1 MVKKLIKSIFFKN
14 KDYEE
19 ICCLQNI
26 KRDFWQINWFKTIW
40 FNFKALPFKK
50 AIKLPFI
57 ISYNCKINNI
67 GLIVLKNKI
76 FPGMISIGVVKIN
89 SLETNEDKVIFTNY
103 GKIIFNGRTKF
114 HPGAKICVTQNAI
127 LSLGKRNSF
136 GANTKIVSQCAIVI
150 GNDFRISWNS
160 QILDTDFHFLSKV
173 TTGYIY
179 MRKKPITIGDNVFVG
194 NSSSIGKGTNLTK
207 GSVVSCCSKVSGDFS
222 KEGDYLLISGN
233 PAKTVAKGFEMI
245 SSGWFPQQE
254 LKYEKI
260 LKEAEQIK
268 LFQKNL
274 NL

>member
-26 KRDFWQINWFKTIW
+26 KRYFWQINWFKTIW

-103 GKIIFNGRTKF
+103 GKIIFNECPHVTKL
-114 HPGAKICVTQNAI
+114 AKFKLPSCST
-127 LSLGKRNSF
+127 SMF
-136 GANTKIVSQCAIVI
+136 WNTLC
-150 GNDFRISWNS
+150 RI
-160 QILDTDFHFLSKV
+160 
-173 TTGYIY
+173 
-179 MRKKPITIGDNVFVG
+179 
-194 NSSSIGKGTNLTK
+194 
-207 GSVVSCCSKVSGDFS
+207 
-222 KEGDYLLISGN
+222 
-233 PAKTVAKGFEMI
+233 
-245 SSGWFPQQE
+245 
-254 LKYEKI
+254 
-260 LKEAEQIK
+260 
-268 LFQKNL
+268 
-274 NL
+274 

>member
-1 MVKKLIKSIFFKN
+1 
-14 KDYEE
+14 
-19 ICCLQNI
+19 
-26 KRDFWQINWFKTIW
+26 
-40 FNFKALPFKK
+40 
-50 AIKLPFI
+50 
-57 ISYNCKINNI
+57 
-67 GLIVLKNKI
+67 
-76 FPGMISIGVVKIN
+76 
-89 SLETNEDKVIFTNY
+89 
-103 GKIIFNGRTKF
+103 
-114 HPGAKICVTQNAI
+114 
-127 LSLGKRNSF
+127 
-136 GANTKIVSQCAIVI
+136 
-150 GNDFRISWNS
+150 
-160 QILDTDFHFLSKV
+160 
-173 TTGYIY
+173 

-245 SSGWFPQQE
+245 SNGWFPQQE